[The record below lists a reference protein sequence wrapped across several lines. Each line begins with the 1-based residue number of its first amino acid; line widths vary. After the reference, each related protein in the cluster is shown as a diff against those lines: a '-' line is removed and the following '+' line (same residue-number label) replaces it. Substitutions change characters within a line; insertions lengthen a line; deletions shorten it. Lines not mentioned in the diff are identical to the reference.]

1 MTRREY
7 GEGSVFQY
15 HSKECSQR
23 SREAPS
29 CGCPWRGTLEAGWTA
44 ANKRRRVTVSG
55 KTEAAARRNLRD
67 RKAEIAR
74 AAGRAT
80 KSDAS
85 RKTVAG
91 WSTTWLE
98 LRARAVRP
106 KTYDQDRTGVRNY
119 IVPTIGTRRLLDVT
133 PADLRNV
140 EARVR
145 REGGPSM
152 AQRVHRTLVKML
164 RDGIAEGYAVP
175 STVFDAPVPGA
186 SRGRAKPKRDAMD
199 TVQAVAVLSHA
210 TEVPNGVRWY
220 VGLFEGLRQGEALGL
235 TWDAIDFD
243 RHEIDVSWQ
252 LQALPY
258 NVRFDRASG
267 FRVPNDFEAR
277 QLVGRFHLVRPKT
290 AQGER
295 VIPMVPTV
303 EKALLAWRALAP
315 SNPHGLVWAR
325 EDGWPVDK
333 ADDAREWRALQ
344 EAANVAHPTGR
355 PFVGHEM
362 RNTTATLLAEFGT
375 DEVIITAIMGHS
387 SIATSR
393 GYARGRQ
400 PAMRAAM
407 EQIEHEFTI
416 RALPAAQ
423 TD

>member
-1 MTRREY
+1 MARREY

-15 HSKECSQR
+15 HAKECTQKG
-23 SREAPS
+23 REKTT
-29 CGCPWRGTLEAGWTA
+29 CGCPWRGTLEAGWTEN
-44 ANKRRRVTVSG
+44 NKRRRVTVSA
-55 KTEAAARRNLRD
+55 KTEAAARRKVRD

-74 AAGRAT
+74 AQGAAT

-98 LRARAVRP
+98 LRQTTKRP
-106 KTYDQDRTGVRNY
+106 KTFDQDRTAVRLY

-140 EARVR
+140 EAKVR
-145 REGGPSM
+145 RDGGPSM
-152 AQRVHRTLVKML
+152 AQRVHRTLIKML
-164 RDGIAEGYAVP
+164 RDAIAEGYAVP
-175 STVFDAPVPGA
+175 TTVFDAPVPGA
-186 SRGRAKPKRDAMD
+186 SRGRPKPKRDAME
-199 TVQAVAVLSHA
+199 TTQAIAALAHA
-210 TEVPNGVRWY
+210 TALPNGVRWY

-235 TWDAIDFD
+235 TWDHVDFQ

-258 NVRFDRASG
+258 NVAHDRTSG
-267 FRVPNDFEAR
+267 FRVPNDFEAKH
-277 QLVGRFHLVRPKT
+277 LVGRFHLVRPKT

-303 EKALLAWRALAP
+303 EKALLAWREVAP
-315 SNPHGLVWAR
+315 SNPHNLVWAR
-325 EDGWPVDK
+325 EDGWPIDK
-333 ADDAREWRALQ
+333 AADAEQWRALQ
-344 EAANVAHPTGR
+344 KAANVAHPSGR
-355 PFVGHEM
+355 PFYGHEM
-362 RNTTATLLAEFGT
+362 RNTTATLLAEFAI
-375 DEVIITAIMGHS
+375 DEVIIVAILGHS

-407 EQIEHEFTI
+407 EQIEQAFTT
-416 RALPAAQ
+416 RALEQSA
-423 TD
+423 D